1 MKIVV
6 AIGFCVFLTGCLL
19 NEPPTP
25 HTVDINSLTDRQ
37 ADQLTNNIQSGVSSH
52 ITLTGWLDLGQL
64 GRRLCHPC
72 A

>member
-1 MKIVV
+1 MKIVG

-25 HTVDINSLTDRQ
+25 RTVDINTLTDRQ

-52 ITLTGWLDLGQL
+52 ITLTGRFDLGQL
-64 GRRLCHPC
+64 GRR
-72 A
+72 